1 MPRKKSSHKTYEQS
15 IAAVLALERGRGGN
29 LIEILRSLATKIFG
43 GPTAEGVS
51 RDEILQYHLT
61 PRERE
66 VMRLIA
72 RGYTNNQIAD
82 SLFGIPL
89 PGSPLDGMWFDLP
102 ANRHN
107 DGCNLSFADGH
118 VEHWKWAVPKVFR
131 SVGQPVE
138 PQAEWRDYDRLRDHI
153 RKTLPPTKASAPR

>member
-66 VMRLIA
+66 VAYLVALGFTNKEIGDALVIAPETVKTHVKNILSKMELNSKVELRLYLVQWHEPNEV
-72 RGYTNNQIAD
+72 RGTHPSTA
-82 SLFGIPL
+82 
-89 PGSPLDGMWFDLP
+89 
-102 ANRHN
+102 
-107 DGCNLSFADGH
+107 
-118 VEHWKWAVPKVFR
+118 
-131 SVGQPVE
+131 
-138 PQAEWRDYDRLRDHI
+138 
-153 RKTLPPTKASAPR
+153 TPTR